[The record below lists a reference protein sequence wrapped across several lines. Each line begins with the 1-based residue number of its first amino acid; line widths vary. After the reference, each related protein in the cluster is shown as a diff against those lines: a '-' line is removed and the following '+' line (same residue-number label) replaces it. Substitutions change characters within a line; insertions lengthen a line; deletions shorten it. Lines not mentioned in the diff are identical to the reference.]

1 MFDDLSSFVDLLR
14 KGDPLVVH
22 TDNKDDLT
30 EELKT
35 GVQALEHHVFFPTVA
50 SMPFAADGHG
60 QTFIFGFR
68 SRYDDK
74 EYPYDRRE
82 LFKFKDG
89 GQIYVDFKGEHFESD
104 RPLLFI

>member
-1 MFDDLSSFVDLLR
+1 MFDDLGDFVDLLR

-22 TDNKDDLT
+22 TENKDLT

-35 GVQALEHHVFFPTVA
+35 GAQALEHHVFFPTLA

-60 QTFIFGFR
+60 QTFIFGVR
-68 SRYDDK
+68 SRFQTE

-89 GQIYVDFKGEHFESD
+89 GQIYVDFKGEHLESD